1 MDELAG
7 RVALMLALDEPP
19 QEALILELLRQG
31 EALALSYTGRASLP
45 PGLDSCLVRLAV
57 ALYNRLGQEGET
69 SRKEGEIMVHMETM
83 PEDIKAM
90 LRPLRQGKAVNL
102 CASR

>member
-7 RVALMLALDEPP
+7 RVALMLGLDEPP

-45 PGLDSCLVRLAV
+45 PGLDSCLIRLAV
-57 ALYNRLGQEGET
+57 ALYNRLGQEGEV

-83 PEDIKAM
+83 PEDVKAM
-90 LRPLRQGKAVNL
+90 LRPLRLGKAVSL
-102 CASR
+102 CASP